1 MAVVSYEDI
10 ERRIEEGMSL
20 NKVIKV
26 LLLIIVRQMHI
37 PQITGTCSAEEIFKL
52 GYQAWH
58 IISLYV
64 STVPT

>member
-26 LLLIIVRQMHI
+26 LLLIIVRQMRI
-37 PQITGTCSAEEIFKL
+37 PQITCSAEEIFKL

>member
-37 PQITGTCSAEEIFKL
+37 PQIICSAEEIFKL

-58 IISLYV
+58 IIPLYV
-64 STVPT
+64 PTVPT